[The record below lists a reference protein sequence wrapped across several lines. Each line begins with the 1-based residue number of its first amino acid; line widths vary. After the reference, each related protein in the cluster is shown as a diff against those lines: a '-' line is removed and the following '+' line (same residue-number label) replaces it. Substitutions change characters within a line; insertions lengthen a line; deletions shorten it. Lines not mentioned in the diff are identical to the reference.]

1 MHQRK
6 EFNATNKLTR
16 YEILFLHKHL
26 ESSLKKFVVFV
37 MLMAVV
43 LQGVNR
49 WAIYIQFQL
58 NREYIA
64 KNLCIK
70 KEVKNNCCQGS
81 CQLSKRL
88 GEQDEPQQNTGST
101 SSKQQHEQILYLDAV
116 ETIAFE
122 YRLNKEQK
130 SIFHYA
136 SNLPVGSK
144 TLPFHPPIQ
153 LS

>member
-1 MHQRK
+1 LQQKK
-6 EFNATNKLTR
+6 EFKLIIKLTR
-16 YEILFLHKHL
+16 CKILFLRKHL

-64 KNLCIK
+64 KNLCVK

-88 GEQDEPQQNTGST
+88 GEQDDPKQNTGST
-101 SSKQQHEQILYLDAV
+101 SSKQQHEQILYLDALQ
-116 ETIAFE
+116 TIAFE
-122 YRLNKEQK
+122 YQLNKGQK

-144 TLPFHPPIQ
+144 TSPFHPPIQ

>member
-1 MHQRK
+1 
-6 EFNATNKLTR
+6 
-16 YEILFLHKHL
+16 
-26 ESSLKKFVVFV
+26 

-49 WAIYIQFQL
+49 WAIYVQFQL

-70 KEVKNNCCQGS
+70 KDIKNNCCQGS

-88 GEQDEPQQNTGST
+88 GQQDDPQQNTGST
-101 SSKQQHEQILYLDAV
+101 QSKQQHEQVLYLDV
-116 ETIAFE
+116 FQEHAFE
-122 YRLNKEQK
+122 CTRSKDTK
-130 SIFHYA
+130 AIFHYV
-136 SNLPVGSK
+136 SNLPTGSV
-144 TLPFHPPIQ
+144 TPPFHPPIQ